1 MKIEFKAKIE
11 VSNGE
16 IIDKLTI
23 LKIKLDQIK
32 DADKLVNIQK
42 EYDYL
47 NVVVG
52 KIYAEFKDDQVLTEE
67 LQFLHD
73 DLLNVNK
80 TLWNIEDYIRAYEK
94 TEVFNDDFIE
104 LARSVYF
111 TNDDRSDVKK
121 KINVLTGS
129 QFVEE
134 KSYEEYK

>member
-1 MKIEFKAKIE
+1 MKIE

-23 LKIKLDQIK
+23 LEIKLDQIK
-32 DADKLVNIQK
+32 DQEKLVNIQK

-47 NVVVG
+47 KEIVDQ
-52 KIYAEFKDDQVLTEE
+52 IYTTSDSVAEE
-67 LQFLHD
+67 LQVLHT

-80 TLWNIEDYIRAYEK
+80 TLWNIEDFIREHERAEN
-94 TEVFNDDFIE
+94 FGSDFVE
-104 LARSVYF
+104 LARSVYY

-129 QFVEE
+129 LFVEE
-134 KSYEEYK
+134 KSYEAY

>member
-1 MKIEFKAKIE
+1 MKIE

-23 LKIKLDQIK
+23 LKIKLDQIT
-32 DADKLVNIQK
+32 DAEKLVNIQK

-47 NVVVG
+47 RGIVES
-52 KIYAEFKDDQVLTEE
+52 IYAEFKDNHAVVKE
-67 LQFLHD
+67 LKFLHE

-80 TLWNIEDYIRAYEK
+80 TLWNIEDLIREC
-94 TEVFNDDFIE
+94 ERQESFGVDFIE
-104 LARSVYF
+104 LARSVYY

-129 QFVEE
+129 LFVEE
-134 KSYEEYK
+134 KSYEEY

>member
-1 MKIEFKAKIE
+1 MKIE

-23 LKIKLDQIK
+23 LEIKLDQIK
-32 DADKLVNIQK
+32 DQEKLVNIQK

-47 NVVVG
+47 KEIVDQ
-52 KIYAEFKDDQVLTEE
+52 IYTTSDSVAEE
-67 LQFLHD
+67 LQVLHT

-80 TLWNIEDYIRAYEK
+80 TLWNIEDFIREHERAEN
-94 TEVFNDDFIE
+94 FGLDFVE
-104 LARSVYF
+104 LARSVYY

-129 QFVEE
+129 LFVEE
-134 KSYEEYK
+134 KSYEAY

>member
-1 MKIEFKAKIE
+1 MKIE

-47 NVVVG
+47 QGIVES
-52 KIYAEFKDDQVLTEE
+52 IYAEFKYNHAAVKE
-67 LQFLHD
+67 LQFLHN

-80 TLWNIEDYIRAYEK
+80 TLWNIEDFIREH
-94 TEVFNDDFIE
+94 ERNENFGQDFIE
-104 LARSVYF
+104 LARSVYY
-111 TNDDRSDVKK
+111 TNDDRSEVKK
-121 KINVLTGS
+121 KINILTGS
-129 QFVEE
+129 LFVEE
-134 KSYEEYK
+134 KSYEAY

>member
-1 MKIEFKAKIE
+1 MKIE

-47 NVVVG
+47 SAVVG
-52 KIYAEFKDDQVLTEE
+52 IIYAEFKDDHAITKE
-67 LQFLHD
+67 LQFLHA

-80 TLWNIEDYIRAYEK
+80 TLWNIEDYIRAFEK
-94 TEVFNDDFIE
+94 TEVFNEDFIE

-121 KINVLTGS
+121 KINTLTGS

>member
-1 MKIEFKAKIE
+1 MKIE

-47 NVVVG
+47 KSVVNE
-52 KIYAEFKDDQVLTEE
+52 IYIQSNSAIEE
-67 LQFLHD
+67 LEFLHN

-80 TLWNIEDYIRAYEK
+80 TLWNIEDFIREH
-94 TEVFNDDFIE
+94 ERNENFGQDFIE
-104 LARSVYF
+104 LARSVYY
-111 TNDDRSDVKK
+111 TNDDRSEVKK
-121 KINVLTGS
+121 KINILTGS
-129 QFVEE
+129 LFVEE
-134 KSYEEYK
+134 KSYEAY

>member
-1 MKIEFKAKIE
+1 MKIE

-23 LKIKLDQIK
+23 LKIKLDQIT
-32 DADKLVNIQK
+32 DAEKLVNIQK

-47 NVVVG
+47 LNIVES
-52 KIYAEFKDDQVLTEE
+52 IYSEFKDDHTVVKE
-67 LQFLHD
+67 LKFLHE

-80 TLWNIEDYIRAYEK
+80 TLWNIEDLIRECERQESFG
-94 TEVFNDDFIE
+94 TDFVE
-104 LARSVYF
+104 LARSVYY

-129 QFVEE
+129 LFVEE
-134 KSYEEYK
+134 KSYEEY

>member
-1 MKIEFKAKIE
+1 MKIE

-23 LKIKLDQIK
+23 LEIKLDQIK
-32 DADKLVNIQK
+32 DQEKLVNIQN

-47 NVVVG
+47 KEIVDQ
-52 KIYAEFKDDQVLTEE
+52 IYTASDSVAEE
-67 LQFLHD
+67 LQVLHT

-80 TLWNIEDYIRAYEK
+80 TLWNIEDFIREHERAEN
-94 TEVFNDDFIE
+94 FGSDFVE
-104 LARSVYF
+104 LARSVYY

-129 QFVEE
+129 LFVEE
-134 KSYEEYK
+134 KSYEAY

>member
-1 MKIEFKAKIE
+1 MKIE

-23 LKIKLDQIK
+23 LEIKLDQIK
-32 DADKLVNIQK
+32 DQEKLVNIQK

-47 NVVVG
+47 KEIVDQ
-52 KIYAEFKDDQVLTEE
+52 IYTASDSVAEE
-67 LQFLHD
+67 LQVLHT

-80 TLWNIEDYIRAYEK
+80 TLWNIEDFIREYERA
-94 TEVFNDDFIE
+94 ENFGSDFVE
-104 LARSVYF
+104 LARSVYY

-129 QFVEE
+129 LFVEE
-134 KSYEEYK
+134 KSYEAY